1 MKFLYSIFYA
11 TASSVLVIIIAFGLG
26 ELFGFAIS
34 DFWQGYLLAVGSGIG
49 IDVYQKK
56 HYKMVEREYDE

>member
-1 MKFLYSIFYA
+1 MKFLYRLFYA
-11 TASSVLVIIIAFGLG
+11 TSSCVLVIIIAFSLG

-49 IDVYQKK
+49 LDVYQSK
-56 HYKMVEREYDE
+56 HYKLVEREYDE

>member
-1 MKFLYSIFYA
+1 M
-11 TASSVLVIIIAFGLG
+11 VLVIIIAFGLG

-34 DFWQGYLLAVGSGIG
+34 DFWQGYLFVVGSFIG
-49 IDVYQKK
+49 LDVYQNK